1 MESQGADWLPPPR
14 CGKGDPVR
22 FIDRLLD
29 PTIARRVDEAV
40 RRVLADHLDREPH
53 ATPEDPLQRMLVHG
67 DRSRLH
73 IDPSAVVNN
82 ALFNLSG
89 GRVSV
94 GAYAFFGHN
103 VSVLTGTHDVNQFGE
118 ERQKAIAT
126 EGQDVEIGEGVWVA
140 SHAIVVGPCRI
151 GPNAVVGVGSVVLDD
166 VEPYTIVAGSP
177 AKPVRTIDHA
187 DDG

>member
-1 MESQGADWLPPPR
+1 MGI
-14 CGKGDPVR
+14 
-22 FIDRLLD
+22 IDRLLGR
-29 PTIARRVDEAV
+29 TITRRVDEAV

-53 ATPEDPLQRMLVHG
+53 TAPEDPLQRMLVHG

-73 IDPSAVVNN
+73 IDPTAVVNN

-89 GRVSV
+89 GEVSV

-103 VSVLTGTHDVNQFGE
+103 VSVLTGSHDVNKFGE
-118 ERQKAIAT
+118 ERQKAIAA
-126 EGQDVEIGEGVWVA
+126 EGQDVVIGEGVWVA

-166 VEPYTIVAGSP
+166 VDPYTIVAGSP
-177 AKPVRTIDHA
+177 AEPVRAIEP
-187 DDG
+187 DGAG

>member
-1 MESQGADWLPPPR
+1 MSPPNSLMN
-14 CGKGDPVR
+14 
-22 FIDRLLD
+22 RLLGPLQD
-29 PTIARRVDEAV
+29 LIRRAIAEHEER
-40 RRVLADHLDREPH
+40 HPH
-53 ATPEDPLQRMLVHG
+53 AEPDDPLTRMLVHG

-73 IDPSAVVNN
+73 IAPTATVNN
-82 ALFNLSG
+82 ALFNLSAG
-89 GRVSV
+89 HVTVREH
-94 GAYAFFGHN
+94 AFFGHN
-103 VSVLTGTHDVNQFGE
+103 VSVLTGSHDVNKFGE
-118 ERQKAIAT
+118 ERQKAVAA
-126 EGQDVEIGEGVWVA
+126 EGQDVVIGEGVWVA